1 MIADDNSTE
10 VQIKTAEVTPNKLLE
25 LEKRGVGVQEIAWVV
40 AVTKNSDIYKS
51 MPFHRKTLP
60 VSQAAVKA
68 NPMLYKIIP
77 EVHRTDE
84 YEKAF
89 NAEKERLRAAEEH
102 DKEFAKEPETSAVSE
117 TSNGDELASNAG
129 SEANSSEESDVSFT
143 DSDEDPDNSS
153 DESDA
158 SFTDSDEDPDK
169 SSDEEEESSDEDAG
183 KSFIE
188 VFNEVCQTA
197 TSESFAQGFSE
208 RFLKICK
215 EGDVHMRGSG
225 SAKDQKDTSIVLA
238 NVECVA
244 TKALDELGVKTH
256 TGRGLKRINR
266 NASEYAAGSSSAVAY
281 SSSAVA
287 YSSSAKKRS
296 SRHC

>member
-143 DSDEDPDNSS
+143 DSDEDPD
-153 DESDA
+153 
-158 SFTDSDEDPDK
+158 K